1 MPDQVLPVGVN
12 PKFVVLVGGI
22 YYDLCVLCNENSGV
36 CTDCPVEQRKNYV
49 EGCGQLCEDC
59 SNEVDL
65 EG

>member
-1 MPDQVLPVGVN
+1 MPSQKLPVGVN

-36 CTDCPVEQRKNYV
+36 RTDCPVQQRRHYV
-49 EGCGQLCEDC
+49 RESGQLCEEC
-59 SNEVDL
+59 SHEIDL